1 MGDMLFIMDTDL
13 PLKLAHSKSNCAKKE
28 RYKCDSNGVCVS
40 EYYRALKSERMM
52 LLRDKYN
59 CHRVFIYIYP
69 NIVVEFRNEE
79 SRRIMSLQWK

>member
-52 LLRDKYN
+52 LL
-59 CHRVFIYIYP
+59 
-69 NIVVEFRNEE
+69 
-79 SRRIMSLQWK
+79 